1 MRKVQAL
8 LPTLLLFAGL
18 AASADARPRVALTAQ
33 PQAGGA
39 VQVRLVAKTALRG
52 TLTVGT
58 KRAAAVRLRKG
69 KRRTIRLSAARLRT
83 LRAGCT
89 LRLRLVA
96 RGKVVRVARVR
107 RMCSSGTTAPGGI
120 GSPPA
125 AARAPAPPPPPSAPA
140 PLPPEAPVAGP
151 QPAPAGPKL
160 HWAPP
165 TLTNPATIELGTG
178 YTLTRMDPARD
189 YVVELPAARKVGATV
204 LDGGRNV
211 VVVGGHVT
219 IPAETTDGSSHRA
232 IYVKNATGTVH
243 LEGIEIDG
251 SGGGESDAIAISAPR
266 ATVQIENV
274 RATGIRGG
282 HSTWHA
288 DVIQPWG
295 GVRELRVDGLTASSN
310 YQGLQ
315 LNRSGGPIGSVSL
328 RRVDLSQEPG
338 PYDLGGF
345 MLWLTNGSA
354 CDGYP
359 VSLDQVYLAPRAG
372 RTVEHSVWP
381 EDAACLAT
389 LPITGEV
396 TPGTPPDGSFV
407 PAGTA
412 GPAYRS
418 PGYR

>member
-1 MRKVQAL
+1 
-8 LPTLLLFAGL
+8 
-18 AASADARPRVALTAQ
+18 
-33 PQAGGA
+33 
-39 VQVRLVAKTALRG
+39 
-52 TLTVGT
+52 
-58 KRAAAVRLRKG
+58 
-69 KRRTIRLSAARLRT
+69 
-83 LRAGCT
+83 
-89 LRLRLVA
+89 
-96 RGKVVRVARVR
+96 
-107 RMCSSGTTAPGGI
+107 
-120 GSPPA
+120 
-125 AARAPAPPPPPSAPA
+125 
-140 PLPPEAPVAGP
+140 
-151 QPAPAGPKL
+151 
-160 HWAPP
+160 
-165 TLTNPATIELGTG
+165 
-178 YTLTRMDPARD
+178 MDPTRD
-189 YVVELPAARKVGATV
+189 YVIKLPAAKKVGATV

-211 VVVGGHVT
+211 VVIGGHAT
-219 IPAETTDGSSHRA
+219 IPADTTDGSSHRA

-251 SGGGESDAIAISAPR
+251 SGGGESDAIAISAPQ

-315 LNRSGGPIGSVSL
+315 LNRSGGAIGSASL
-328 RRVDLSQEPG
+328 RRIDLSQGPG

-345 MLWLTNGSA
+345 MLWLTNGTA

-359 VSLDQVYLAPRAG
+359 VSLDQVYLSPRAG

-381 EDAACLAT
+381 EDEACLAA

-396 TPGTPPDGSFV
+396 TPGAPPGGSFV

-412 GPAYRS
+412 GPAYRT
-418 PGYR
+418 PGYAAR